1 MNNSILLS
9 LKPCYA
15 DMIFNGLKKVELR
28 KRITLSMKNC
38 DVFIYVSSPVRRLR
52 GGFRVGHVWSGTP
65 EEVWDQVSEF
75 AGVDKCDFDAYYA
88 GRKTVHAL
96 QITNVWEHEN
106 PVSLK
111 ALRDQFK
118 NFVVPQSWR
127 YVRPEEY
134 QAFRKINHQTST
146 MIHPLVTP
154 SL

>member
-15 DMIFNGLKKVELR
+15 DLVFKGLKKAELR
-28 KRITLSMKNC
+28 KRITPLMKNC
-38 DVFIYVSSPVRRLR
+38 DVFIYVSSPVKRLR

-65 EEVWDQVSEF
+65 EEVWDHVSEL

-88 GRKTVHAL
+88 GRTIVHAL
-96 QITNVWEHEN
+96 QITNVWEHKN
-106 PVSLK
+106 PPSLK
-111 ALRDQFK
+111 SLRDRLT

-134 QAFRKINHQTST
+134 QVFRNMNHLTSI
-146 MIHPLVTP
+146 MMHPI
-154 SL
+154 SGKSA